1 MMQSLKTLHSWGRS
15 GTRLK
20 PMKQFLMLA
29 LLIVMT
35 VKVAPV
41 LNMALY
47 YGHYLDLGT
56 IKEIT
61 HVQLSLMVM
70 VTKTKMNAV

>member
-1 MMQSLKTLHSWGRS
+1 
-15 GTRLK
+15 
-20 PMKQFLMLA
+20 MKQFLMLA

-47 YGHYLDLGT
+47 YGHGDNT
-56 IKEIT
+56 MKEIT
-61 HVQLSLMVM
+61 HVQLLLMAM
-70 VTKTKMNAV
+70 VTKAIMIAV